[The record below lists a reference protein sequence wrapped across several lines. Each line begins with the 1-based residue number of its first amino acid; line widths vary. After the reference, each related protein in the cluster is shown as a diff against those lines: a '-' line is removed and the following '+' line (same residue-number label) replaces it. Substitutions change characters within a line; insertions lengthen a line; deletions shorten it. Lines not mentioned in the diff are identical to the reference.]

1 LKHLLHTLQ
10 LAKSVFYY
18 QAQTSKRP
26 NSYERELQL
35 IKSIYHEHKGRY
47 GYRRIHLEL
56 KNQGFVLNHKTVQR
70 LMAQLNLKST
80 VRIKKYRSYRGE
92 SGTAAP
98 NVLERDFS
106 ATQPDEKWVTDVTE
120 FKVKEQ
126 KVYLSPVVDL
136 FTQEVVAYRVAKN
149 ACLPL
154 VTDMLT
160 EAISTLKPNS
170 KPIIHSDQGWQYRHR
185 QYQKKVAESGLTQSM
200 SRKGNCLDNAVAENF
215 FALLKTEMYHNQSFE
230 DADALIEQI
239 KEYIEYYNNKRI
251 KVKLKGLT
259 PIEYRTQALK
269 AA

>member
-1 LKHLLHTLQ
+1 
-10 LAKSVFYY
+10 
-18 QAQTSKRP
+18 
-26 NSYERELQL
+26 
-35 IKSIYHEHKGRY
+35 
-47 GYRRIHLEL
+47 
-56 KNQGFVLNHKTVQR
+56 
-70 LMAQLNLKST
+70 MAQLNLKST

-92 SGTAAP
+92 SGKAAP

-170 KPIIHSDQGWQYRHR
+170 KPIIHSDQGW
-185 QYQKKVAESGLTQSM
+185 
-200 SRKGNCLDNAVAENF
+200 
-215 FALLKTEMYHNQSFE
+215 
-230 DADALIEQI
+230 
-239 KEYIEYYNNKRI
+239 
-251 KVKLKGLT
+251 
-259 PIEYRTQALK
+259 
-269 AA
+269 

>member
-1 LKHLLHTLQ
+1 M
-10 LAKSVFYY
+10 
-18 QAQTSKRP
+18 
-26 NSYERELQL
+26 

-56 KNQGFVLNHKTVQR
+56 KNQGFELNHKTVQK

-106 ATQPDEKWVTDVTE
+106 ETQPDEKWVTDVTE

-126 KVYLSPVVDL
+126 KVYLFPVVDL

-160 EAISTLKPNS
+160 EAIST
-170 KPIIHSDQGWQYRHR
+170 PIIHSDQGWQYRHR
-185 QYQKKVAESGLTQSM
+185 QYQQK
-200 SRKGNCLDNAVAENF
+200 SRGKWVNAKYVE
-215 FALLKTEMYHNQSFE
+215 
-230 DADALIEQI
+230 
-239 KEYIEYYNNKRI
+239 KR
-251 KVKLKGLT
+251 
-259 PIEYRTQALK
+259 
-269 AA
+269 